1 MDKVPATDL
10 AAFLSGGDRAAVVS
24 EFRDACG
31 LICFVVVCGH
41 DLPERLLD
49 RAFA

>member
-1 MDKVPATDL
+1 MDKVPAMDL
-10 AAFLSGGDRAAVVS
+10 AAFLSSGDRAAVVS
-24 EFRDACG
+24 ELRDEYER
-31 LICFVVVCGH
+31 ICFVVVCGH